1 MFEHDQQ
8 VVNSLLN
15 ENKNFRRL
23 YDKHSLLKRAVQ
35 EANQGHSNAEGLSL
49 EELKK
54 RKLDLK
60 DQMSAMI
67 EDYKHNH
74 NGTK

>member
-49 EELKK
+49 EELKSEAGSK
-54 RKLDLK
+54 RPDVGDDRRL
-60 DQMSAMI
+60 
-67 EDYKHNH
+67 
-74 NGTK
+74 

>member
-1 MFEHDQQ
+1 MFEHDQE
-8 VVNSLLN
+8 VVHSLLN
-15 ENKNFRRL
+15 ESKNFRRL
-23 YDKHSLLKRAVQ
+23 YDKHSLLKRAVR
-35 EANQGHSNAEGLSL
+35 EANEGHGDGLSL

-60 DQMSAMI
+60 DQMSVMI

-74 NGTK
+74 LQAPSH

>member
-49 EELKK
+49 EELLNNQLANNEVYIWAGMTTGAK
-54 RKLDLK
+54 
-60 DQMSAMI
+60 
-67 EDYKHNH
+67 
-74 NGTK
+74 